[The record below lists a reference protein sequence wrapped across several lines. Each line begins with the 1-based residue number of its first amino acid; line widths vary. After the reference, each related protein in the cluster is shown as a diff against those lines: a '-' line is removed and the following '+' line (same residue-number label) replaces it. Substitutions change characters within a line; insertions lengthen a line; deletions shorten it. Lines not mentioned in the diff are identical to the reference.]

1 MRRSDVMKVI
11 YCAEPFMPA
20 RVDFAYEREAE
31 AATRAGLEYALVDF
45 EALVND
51 RKPASAVRRVKA
63 PAVPDLAVYRGWMLT
78 PDAYSQ
84 LYEALQDK
92 GLRLINTPAAYR
104 HCHHFPESYPVI
116 KEHTPASVSV
126 PLGEGF
132 SIDEVMRALAPFG
145 DGPVVVKDYVKSRK
159 HEWLEACYIPSAA
172 ERESVERVVKRFL
185 ELQGEEV
192 NEGLV
197 FREFVAFRPLAS
209 HSKSGMP
216 LTKEC
221 RLFFLDGELL
231 SSLEYW
237 EEGDY
242 GGLTP
247 PTSLFVY
254 VAREVRSR
262 FFTMDIAQRTDGEWM
277 IVELGDAQVAGLP
290 EKADLDEFYRALR
303 GRVEGA

>member
-1 MRRSDVMKVI
+1 MRVI
-11 YCAEPFMPA
+11 YCAEPFSPTH
-20 RVDFAYEREAE
+20 VDFAYEPEAE
-31 AATRAGLEYALVDF
+31 AATRAGLEYGLINF
-45 EALVND
+45 EALVD
-51 RKPASAVRRVKA
+51 ERKPAAAVRRVK
-63 PAVPDLAVYRGWMLT
+63 PPEVPDLAVYRGWMLT
-78 PDAYSQ
+78 PGDYSQ
-84 LYEALQDK
+84 LYDALEEK
-92 GLRLINTPAAYR
+92 GLRLINTPADYK
-104 HCHHFPESYPVI
+104 HCHHFPESYPII
-116 KEHTPASVSV
+116 KEHTPASVTV

-132 SIDEVMRALAPFG
+132 SAEEVMRALAPFG
-145 DGPVVVKDYVKSRK
+145 ERPVVLKDYVKSRK

-172 ERESVERVVKRFL
+172 DRESVERVVKRFL
-185 ELQGEEV
+185 ELQGGDV

-216 LTKEC
+216 LTKEF
-221 RLFFLDGELL
+221 RLFFLDSELL
-231 SSLEYW
+231 TSVEYW

-242 GGLTP
+242 GGQTP
-247 PTSLFVY
+247 PTSLFGY

-290 EKADLDEFYRALR
+290 EKADLDEFYRGLR